1 MDFFY
6 PPVGFHFSVVFELFP
21 QTLQDFRFQS
31 VQGLS
36 VDVETEPFSEGGE
49 NRFVHKLPKRTKYS
63 EITLKRGMFVGSGIV
78 LWCRN
83 AIENF
88 NFQPTNVIITLLNEA
103 HLPIAGWY
111 VVNAYPIQW
120 SVSDFN
126 AEENKLVVESL
137 KLNYNYFKVYR
148 V

>member
-1 MDFFY
+1 MELFY

-21 QTLQDFRFQS
+21 QTPQDFRFQE

-36 VDVETEPFSEGGE
+36 VDVETEDFVEGGE

-63 EITLKRGMFVGSGIV
+63 EITLKRGMFIGSGIV

-83 AIENF
+83 AIESF
-88 NFQPTNVIITLLNEA
+88 NFQPTNVIITLLNEM
-103 HLPIAGWY
+103 HLPISAWY
-111 VVNAYPIQW
+111 VVNAYPVQW

-126 AEENKLVVESL
+126 AEESKVVLETI
-137 KLNYNYFKVYR
+137 KLNYNYFKVIR
-148 V
+148 I